1 MSCLLGSGQTSRLAA
16 QAEITIQRHLHAMI
30 FLETVRQPPHL
41 VAMRNLDDT
50 HHLDGKLLIAMPAM
64 GDPRFER
71 SVIYVCAHSAEG
83 AMGLI
88 VNKPSDDLRLDNLLD
103 QLEIAK
109 GPGARDLPVH
119 FGGPVEHG
127 RGFVLHDA
135 GYRSAISTLEVT
147 PEFSMTATMD
157 ILEDLARGAGPRDVV
172 LALGYAGWGPGQLE
186 GEIAA
191 NGWLVC
197 DATRELVF
205 HTGDG
210 QKWEGAL
217 TSMGISPLTL
227 SADGGRA

>member
-1 MSCLLGSGQTSRLAA
+1 
-16 QAEITIQRHLHAMI
+16 
-30 FLETVRQPPHL
+30 
-41 VAMRNLDDT
+41 
-50 HHLDGKLLIAMPAM
+50 
-64 GDPRFER
+64 
-71 SVIYVCAHSAEG
+71 
-83 AMGLI
+83 
-88 VNKPSDDLRLDNLLD
+88 
-103 QLEIAK
+103 
-109 GPGARDLPVH
+109 
-119 FGGPVEHG
+119 
-127 RGFVLHDA
+127 
-135 GYRSAISTLEVT
+135 
-147 PEFSMTATMD
+147 MTATMD

-205 HTGDG
+205 HTGYG

>member
-1 MSCLLGSGQTSRLAA
+1 MDLT
-16 QAEITIQRHLHAMI
+16 
-30 FLETVRQPPHL
+30 
-41 VAMRNLDDT
+41 
-50 HHLDGKLLIAMPAM
+50 GKLLIAMPGM
-64 GDPRFER
+64 GDPRFAH
-71 SVIYVCAHSAEG
+71 SVVMMCAYSAEG

-88 VNKPSDDLRLDNLLD
+88 VNKPSDGLRLDNLLD

-135 GYRSAISTLEVT
+135 GHRSAISTLEVT
-147 PEFSMTATMD
+147 AEFSMTATMD